1 MTDPVTL
8 PRADSVD
15 DAFDPVADL
24 LVGGEQRPEGLEPI
38 NLRAIGPF
46 QRALLVIDG
55 TVTKFL
61 EAVTMEPALVEIVE
75 QSDLVLDAPHRELM
89 APAGARVIVRTVEI
103 NGART
108 GRHYAQA
115 SSLLVVDRLPAEV
128 RARLADHPQG
138 VGRILADAGLETRRE
153 VLWYGRERLKGDSI
167 AATGSRIC
175 RTYRIISGGLP
186 LMLINESF
194 PGDLDMND

>member
-1 MTDPVTL
+1 MTDTIHPAQVI
-8 PRADSVD
+8 D
-15 DAFDPVADL
+15 DGFDPVADL
-24 LVGGEQRPEGLEPI
+24 LVGGQQRPAGLEPV

-61 EAVTMEPALVEIVE
+61 EAVTMEPVQIDILE
-75 QSDLVLDAPHRELM
+75 QSELELGESHDELL
-89 APAGARVIVRTVEI
+89 AVAGERVIVRTVRLI
-103 NGART
+103 GART
-108 GRHYAQA
+108 GRHFAQA
-115 SSLLVVDRLPAEV
+115 SSLLVVDRLSREI
-128 RARLADHPQG
+128 RERLDDHPQG

-153 VLWYGRERLKGDSI
+153 VLWYGRERSRDDKGL
-167 AATGSRIC
+167 ATGSRIC

-194 PGDLDMND
+194 PGDLDLNDR

>member
-8 PRADSVD
+8 PRTEDLED
-15 DAFDPVADL
+15 GFDPVADL
-24 LVGGEQRPEGLEPI
+24 LVGGEQRPAGLEPI
-38 NLRAIGPF
+38 NLRAIGPL

-61 EAVTMEPALVEIVE
+61 EAVTMEPVQVHIVE
-75 QSDLVLDAPHRELM
+75 QTELELDVAHRELM
-89 APAGARVIVRTVEI
+89 APVGSRVIVRTVEI
-103 NGART
+103 RGSRT
-108 GRHYAQA
+108 GRHYSQA
-115 SSLLVVDRLPAEV
+115 SSLLVLDRLPTEV
-128 RARLADHPQG
+128 RERLDDHPQG

-153 VLWYGRERLKGDSI
+153 VLWYGREHPKGDSGL
-167 AATGSRIC
+167 ATGSRIC

-194 PGDLDMND
+194 PGDLELND